1 MVLKRYHEL
10 GELIEYN
17 RSNPTL
23 KVEQVDPGV
32 IHFSTEGGGWLSY
45 KDIRN
50 EGATLRIIMGLELY
64 KFGKYNVPKKK
75 RAAPSVDGGVA
86 SSSKFA
92 RL

>member
-10 GELIEYN
+10 GELVEYN
-17 RSNPTL
+17 RSNPAR

-32 IHFSTEGGGWLSY
+32 IHFSTKGGDWLTY
-45 KDIRN
+45 KNIRK
-50 EGATLRIIMGLELY
+50 GATLRIIMGLELY